1 MNTTSDKSLE
11 DIFTAAGVDPGLS
24 STILADG
31 WTRETFAMS
40 ALDLIQFDQVLSELG
55 GASLTL
61 LQKATLRNA
70 FKACQPQ
77 EPQTAP
83 QPVAAPSAS
92 SSSGGWSEAFPPKLE
107 PSVIQD
113 MKSKFL
119 AAYPSELLNNDSM
132 PSTRLLSLVH
142 SQLQKKHW
150 VWVPWKLRL
159 SVSRAEDLQGQRQQK
174 APKLEGLSLHSLLV
188 DEVPSIEVSNGSMGL
203 NAIRNVLELQD
214 RAIALCRGAHMHNLK
229 SYSQKF
235 LSYLTQRVDGDTN
248 LRTATVLES
257 QAADKH
263 VWSIIA
269 DLINDHGWNLD
280 DALHEVTFIRNDL
293 PSMLQLRPKV
303 PKPITSSGSSYP
315 SAGAP
320 SESRGAGKG
329 KTKKGGGKGKRDGK
343 GKPRVQWVTEI
354 KQPDGSFKPLCMR
367 FQVGKCQNAN
377 CAFVHGC
384 AFPTSAGVACGLSHG
399 ALSHQSTPH

>member
-1 MNTTSDKSLE
+1 MGAMADKSLE
-11 DIFTAAGVDPGLS
+11 EIFTETKVDPTVAATL
-24 STILADG
+24 LADG
-31 WTRETFAMS
+31 WTRESFAVS
-40 ALDLIQFDQVLSELG
+40 ALDLTQFDQVLPELG
-55 GASLTL
+55 GESLTL
-61 LQKATLRNA
+61 LQKACLRNA
-70 FKACQPQ
+70 FKACQPP
-77 EPQTAP
+77 EPSAP
-83 QPVAAPSAS
+83 APEPSAPSSAS
-92 SSSGGWSEAFPPKLE
+92 PSGSWSEAFPPKLE
-107 PSVIQD
+107 PSVIQT
-113 MKSKFL
+113 MKAKYL
-119 AAYPSELLNNDSM
+119 AAYPSELLNNDTM

-214 RAIALCRGAHMHNLK
+214 RAIALCGGAHMHNLK

-235 LSYLTQRVDGDTN
+235 LSYLTQRVDSDTN

-269 DLINDHGWNLD
+269 NLINDHNWNLD

-293 PSMLQLRPKV
+293 PSMLQLRPKM
-303 PKPITSSGSSYP
+303 PKPLAPPGPSQSSSWTRPESKGS
-315 SAGAP
+315 
-320 SESRGAGKG
+320 GKG
-329 KTKKGGGKGKRDGK
+329 KSKKSGSKGKVDGK
-343 GKPRVQWVTEI
+343 GKPRVQWVTEV
-354 KQPDGSFKPLCMR
+354 KQSDGSYKQLCMR
-367 FQVGKCQNAN
+367 FQVGKCQNAG

-384 AFPTSAGVACGLSHG
+384 AFPTSAGVACGLPHG